1 MGNKQDFV
9 IEKGVLTKYTG
20 PGGDV
25 IILEGVTK
33 IGELAFSH
41 CTNLTSVTIPESVT
55 EIGEMAFHYC
65 TNLTSVT
72 IPEGV
77 TEIRGWPS
85 QVVTNW
91 PTNTGW

>member
-33 IGELAFSH
+33 IGNSAFSG
-41 CTNLTSVTIPESVT
+41 CANLTSVTIPGSVK
-55 EIGEMAFHYC
+55 EIDKRVFQGC
-65 TNLTSVT
+65 CLS
-72 IPEGV
+72 
-77 TEIRGWPS
+77 
-85 QVVTNW
+85 
-91 PTNTGW
+91 

>member
-25 IILEGVTK
+25 IILEG
-33 IGELAFSH
+33 
-41 CTNLTSVTIPESVT
+41 VT